1 MTTAE
6 LTNRLSLIGWT
17 YVPKSRTA
25 YRTVKGAGRVY
36 LRLAD
41 RRDYSRLAATIRFAP
56 TVHVSD
62 FEAMTRDMSHVT
74 QTAQEVTDLLLQ
86 HLESNA

>member
-6 LTNRLSLIGWT
+6 LTERLSTIGWT
-17 YVPKSRTA
+17 YVPKSQTA
-25 YRTVKGAGRVY
+25 YFTVKGAGRVY

-41 RRDYSRLAATIRFAP
+41 RRDYSRLAATLRFAP
-56 TVHVSD
+56 TVHISD
-62 FEAMTRDMSHVT
+62 FEDMTRDMSYVT
-74 QTAQEVTDLLLQ
+74 HTAKTVTDLLLQ